1 MTDPDFSGSNL
12 RCVVVSDGIRGHL
25 HQARGLALWISRLS
39 AASVREVDVPTLK
52 GLGRFLCLKMA
63 VRRLPS
69 ATADEA
75 HAWLVAS
82 GGTELLAALDDVGGP
97 ETLFIAAGSSAAP
110 YCLALARMKGSRS
123 AVIMTPSVLGTAPF
137 DFAVVPAHDGPI
149 KSDRLFVTLG
159 APNHIDLPD
168 LEEAASDLVR
178 SFPPRSERIVALL
191 LGGSDG
197 NYRIDAAWARERLA
211 PVRAQAE
218 RLGADLYVTTSRR
231 TGKGTDDALEA
242 LFAGSPSLR
251 MLLLASR
258 EAANPVPAMLGL
270 ATHVICTDD
279 SVSMV
284 SEAATAGFRVGL
296 LRAHRRGGV
305 VATFQEGVGRL
316 VASGLL
322 PSSALS
328 GAPRFDR
335 LFRSLAERGSLVDL
349 TVEDDLEAFLASSS
363 QRAEPLDEARRAAAW
378 IVERWRG

>member
-1 MTDPDFSGSNL
+1 MTGQDLSDSAL

-25 HQARGLALWISRLS
+25 HQARGVALWISRLCG
-39 AASVREVDVPTLK
+39 ASVMEIGVPGLK

-63 VRRLPS
+63 ARRLPS
-69 ATADEA
+69 ARPDEA

-82 GGTELLAALDDVGGP
+82 GGAELFASLGDAGGP
-97 ETLFIAAGSSAAP
+97 ETLFLAAGSSAAS
-110 YCLALARMKGSRS
+110 YCLALARAKGSRS

-149 KSDRLFVTLG
+149 GSDRLFVTLG
-159 APNHIDLPD
+159 APNHIYRPD
-168 LEEAASDLVR
+168 LEEAASALAR
-178 SFPPRSERIVALL
+178 SFPPRSKRIVALL

-242 LFAGSPSLR
+242 LFADSPSLR

-258 EAANPVPAMLGL
+258 DEANPVPAMLGL
-270 ATHVICTDD
+270 ATHAICTDD
-279 SVSMV
+279 SVSMI

-296 LRAHRRGGV
+296 LRARRRGGV
-305 VATFQEGVGRL
+305 VPTLQEGVGRL
-316 VASGLL
+316 VSSGFL
-322 PSSALS
+322 PPSALS
-328 GAPRFDR
+328 GLPRFDR
-335 LFRSLAERGSLVDL
+335 FFRSLSERGSLVDL
-349 TVEDDLEAFLASSS
+349 TAEDDLETFLASSS
-363 QRAEPLDEARRAAAW
+363 QKAEPLDEARRAAAW